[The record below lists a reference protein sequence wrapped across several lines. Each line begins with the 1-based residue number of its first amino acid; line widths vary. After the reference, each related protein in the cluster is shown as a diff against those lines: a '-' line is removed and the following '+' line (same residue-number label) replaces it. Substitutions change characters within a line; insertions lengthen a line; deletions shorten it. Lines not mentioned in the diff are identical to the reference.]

1 VSGSSDTVAV
11 RAQLPNPQGILVAGG
26 IVGVVVESETPK
38 SALVI
43 PQSAVQLDQAGRY
56 VLVVDPSKKVELRRI
71 TTGPEQGA
79 AITVTDGLKEG
90 EQVIIEGVQK
100 VRPGQVVAAS
110 VAPSN

>member
-1 VSGSSDTVAV
+1 
-11 RAQLPNPQGILVAGG
+11 
-26 IVGVVVESETPK
+26 
-38 SALVI
+38 
-43 PQSAVQLDQAGRY
+43 
-56 VLVVDPSKKVELRRI
+56 LRRI